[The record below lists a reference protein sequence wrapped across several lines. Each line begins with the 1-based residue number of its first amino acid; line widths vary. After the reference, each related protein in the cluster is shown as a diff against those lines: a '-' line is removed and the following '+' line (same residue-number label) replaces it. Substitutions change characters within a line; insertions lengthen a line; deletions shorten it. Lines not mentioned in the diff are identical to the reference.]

1 MARIN
6 LDNLDTKILQMLVDN
21 GRKPFL
27 EIAREC
33 GVSGAAIH
41 QRIAKLQATNI
52 LEGSRALIKPTTL
65 GYDTCAFVGV
75 FLKEPSKFN
84 DFVEKLKNVPEVVEC
99 HFTTGQYDMLIKMY
113 AHDNEHLLHLI
124 HEKLQPL
131 GLLRTET
138 FVSFREVFS
147 RALPVGNDYSFGRRT
162 ATPSILK
169 NTSDIQKGDA
179 PGFSPEAS
187 PFILSLR
194 LRRLTR
200 ARSAGSGRRY
210 RHGD

>member
-1 MARIN
+1 MARLQ

-65 GYDTCAFVGV
+65 GYDTCAFVGI
-75 FLKEPSKFN
+75 FLKEPDKYQA
-84 DFVEKLKNVPEVVEC
+84 FVERIKTVPEVVEC
-99 HFTTGQYDMLIKMY
+99 HFTTGQYDLLIKMY
-113 AHDNEHLLHLI
+113 AHDNEHLLRLI

-138 FVSFREVFS
+138 IVSFREVFS
-147 RALPVGNDYSFGRRT
+147 RALPVSGN
-162 ATPSILK
+162 
-169 NTSDIQKGDA
+169 
-179 PGFSPEAS
+179 
-187 PFILSLR
+187 
-194 LRRLTR
+194 
-200 ARSAGSGRRY
+200 
-210 RHGD
+210 

>member
-1 MARIN
+1 MARLQ

-75 FLKEPSKFN
+75 FLKEPDKYQE
-84 DFVEKLKNVPEVVEC
+84 FVERIKTVPEVVEC
-99 HFTTGQYDMLIKMY
+99 HFTTGQYDLLIKMY
-113 AHDNEHLLHLI
+113 AHDNEHLLRLI

-138 FVSFREVFS
+138 IVSFREVFS
-147 RALPVGNDYSFGRRT
+147 RALPVSGN
-162 ATPSILK
+162 
-169 NTSDIQKGDA
+169 
-179 PGFSPEAS
+179 
-187 PFILSLR
+187 
-194 LRRLTR
+194 
-200 ARSAGSGRRY
+200 
-210 RHGD
+210 

>member
-84 DFVEKLKNVPEVVEC
+84 DFVEKLKTVPEVVEC
-99 HFTTGQYDMLIKMY
+99 HFTTGPYSMLIKVY
-113 AHDNEHLLHLI
+113 AYDNQHLM
-124 HEKLQPL
+124 Q
-131 GLLRTET
+131 LLNDQIQHIPGVTET
-138 FVSFREVFS
+138 ETLISLEQSMNRQIKIDVE
-147 RALPVGNDYSFGRRT
+147 ND
-162 ATPSILK
+162 
-169 NTSDIQKGDA
+169 
-179 PGFSPEAS
+179 
-187 PFILSLR
+187 
-194 LRRLTR
+194 
-200 ARSAGSGRRY
+200 
-210 RHGD
+210 